1 MSKGS
6 NGIVSEIVVGII
18 AIILFVV
25 ILGAVTY
32 IAKRDMNDG
41 LDEWRDSKGVHLT
54 EVIYFGQKYYC
65 DNAEIP
71 AGQPHKLI
79 LYRGENSWLML
90 PEKNAVINLPIDE

>member
-6 NGIVSEIVVGII
+6 NGIVGEIVVGII
-18 AIILFVV
+18 GIVFTIAIVV
-25 ILGAVTY
+25 SVMYLSYTD
-32 IAKRDMNDG
+32 RFDG

-54 EVIYFGQKYYC
+54 EVVYRGRKYYC

-71 AGQPHKLI
+71 AGQPNRII

-90 PEKNAVINLPIDE
+90 PEKNAVMNLPIDE